1 MGGVCGCEFELVD
14 KHFVDALKY
23 LILSIAIGLHGIPQQ
38 IGVLQDHSLEANENW
53 QIRRNIF
60 FDGGKQGLLV
70 LLQ

>member
-38 IGVLQDHSLEANENW
+38 IGVLQDHSLEANEN
-53 QIRRNIF
+53 
-60 FDGGKQGLLV
+60 
-70 LLQ
+70 